1 MLVELDDDADGQISL
16 DEWIKGGL
24 TTIPLRV
31 LLGLETV
38 SIIMNKYHFY
48 HINTEEIPGELS
60 GENVICSHAKD
71 HHCYGSYQINCT
83 FLQPKKYQ
91 IKMVWYFI
99 GVYII
104 NRA

>member
-38 SIIMNKYHFY
+38 SIIMNKYHLFHY
-48 HINTEEIPGELS
+48 KHQGNARG
-60 GENVICSHAKD
+60 A
-71 HHCYGSYQINCT
+71 
-83 FLQPKKYQ
+83 FARKK
-91 IKMVWYFI
+91 ITI
-99 GVYII
+99 AIAAT
-104 NRA
+104 R